1 MIVEIDKSFIKSL
14 EKIKDKSIYDRVEK
28 AIEILEKTDS
38 LENVINIKKLKG
50 FKNFYRI
57 RVGDYRIGFEL
68 IQKRIIL
75 LIIISH
81 RKDIYKFFP

>member
-14 EKIKDKSIYDRVEK
+14 EKIKDKSIYDKVEK
-28 AIEILEKTDS
+28 AIENLEKADS
-38 LENVINIKKLKG
+38 LETIIKIKKLKG

-57 RVGDYRIGFEL
+57 RIGDYRIGFEL

-81 RKDIYKFFP
+81 RKDIYKYFP